1 MFQKPT
7 QKPAAS
13 HRSVPLGDYPVLLDA
28 KLVTMPADK
37 MLFMGIER
45 GDGGAEFVQEWSVLV
60 LAASKTG

>member
-1 MFQKPT
+1 
-7 QKPAAS
+7 
-13 HRSVPLGDYPVLLDA
+13 
-28 KLVTMPADK
+28 MPADK